1 MKYLEQKK
9 KLRYALLIILIIAAT
24 LGLIAKNNATTK
36 SYSESHIMMDTL
48 IEITAYGPKREEAV
62 QAAFDEFRRME
73 SICDRFNPNS
83 QVAKINEM
91 AGIQK
96 VTVDP
101 DLIAMINHSI
111 ELSKKLD
118 GSFDITVGA
127 LTDLWGIGHKDNFV
141 PTQAEID
148 AVLPL
153 VDYRLIEVDSV
164 NNTVYLPKKGM
175 KIDLGGVAKGY
186 SINKASEALA
196 SFQIKSALINDGG
209 DIRVIGNKPD
219 GTPFRIGVQDPRKSD
234 GMIATIPMLEC
245 DTLATSGDY
254 QRFFEKDGIRY
265 SHIIDPKTGKQPR
278 AIASVTLVYKDSN
291 VISDIPSLG
300 MFVLGVEKGI
310 EALKEF
316 PGIEAMFVTTDG
328 KIIVTPG
335 LEGKIDIHSS
345 ANGE

>member
-1 MKYLEQKK
+1 MGNLWQTKTKLYLG
-9 KLRYALLIILIIAAT
+9 IGILVIVAMAGFILHNYSTAR
-24 LGLIAKNNATTK
+24 

-48 IEITAYGPKREEAV
+48 IEITAYGPEREKAV

-83 QVAKINEM
+83 QVAKINAM
-91 AGIQK
+91 AGIDK
-96 VTVDP
+96 VVVDP
-101 DLIAMINHSI
+101 DLIVMIQHSI
-111 ELSKKLD
+111 ELSKELD

-127 LTDLWGIGHKDNFV
+127 LTDLWGIGHKDNFI
-141 PTQAEID
+141 PTQEEID
-148 AVLPL
+148 QILPL
-153 VDYRLIEVDSV
+153 VDYRLIEVDSI
-164 NNTVYLPKKGM
+164 NHTVYLPKKGM

-186 SINKASEALA
+186 SINKASEALR
-196 SFQIKSALINDGG
+196 SYKVKSALINDGG
-209 DIRVIGNKPD
+209 DIRVIGNKGD
-219 GTPFRIGVQDPRKSD
+219 GTPWRIGVQDPRKSD
-234 GMIATIPMLEC
+234 SMIAAIPMVDC

-310 EALKEF
+310 EALKKF
-316 PGIEAMFVTTDG
+316 PGIEAIFVTTDG
-328 KIIVTPG
+328 QIIVTPG
-335 LEGKIDIHSS
+335 LEGKIDLHAAATS
-345 ANGE
+345 E